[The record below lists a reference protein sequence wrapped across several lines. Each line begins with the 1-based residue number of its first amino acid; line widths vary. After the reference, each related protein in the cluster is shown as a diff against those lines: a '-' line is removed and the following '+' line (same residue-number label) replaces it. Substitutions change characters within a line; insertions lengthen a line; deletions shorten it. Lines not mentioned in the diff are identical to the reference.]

1 MSDLNQTLV
10 EYRRIRDIITSI
22 ESPPQI
28 RRCERV
34 LDNWLNMDPN
44 NDRLIAASKL
54 RQYLTDQVS
63 IKFPKIHY
71 NPR

>member
-1 MSDLNQTLV
+1 MSDLDQTIL
-10 EYRRIRDIITSI
+10 EYRRIKNIIGSI

-28 RRCERV
+28 RRCERLV
-34 LDNWLNMDPN
+34 DGWLNINPN
-44 NDRLIAASKL
+44 NNRLIAASKL

-63 IKFPKIHY
+63 IKFPKICY